1 MLGQAQ
7 AKLRLIFGFEL
18 VELPNMKEKLNQSQ
32 TQRNGGSGS
41 TQTQQQTQQ
50 QTQNTQQT
58 QQESSSQAIRRPP
71 GGSSGTYILRSILKE
86 EYRTPDI
93 IERPSREYQLTGILY
108 VLLGL
113 IFINGQSMNT
123 ADLNGHMDRMKLTKT
138 IYGLEGI
145 KTRDELLQEF
155 IRDGYLRRSKLPDPD
170 TDEPQFTY
178 TWGPRA
184 MVEVGHAGIS
194 AFIIN
199 VMCYRDVLLVRDTN
213 DVDNV
218 VIWR

>member
-1 MLGQAQ
+1 
-7 AKLRLIFGFEL
+7 
-18 VELPNMKEKLNQSQ
+18 
-32 TQRNGGSGS
+32 
-41 TQTQQQTQQ
+41 
-50 QTQNTQQT
+50 
-58 QQESSSQAIRRPP
+58 
-71 GGSSGTYILRSILKE
+71 
-86 EYRTPDI
+86 
-93 IERPSREYQLTGILY
+93 
-108 VLLGL
+108 
-113 IFINGQSMNT
+113 MNT